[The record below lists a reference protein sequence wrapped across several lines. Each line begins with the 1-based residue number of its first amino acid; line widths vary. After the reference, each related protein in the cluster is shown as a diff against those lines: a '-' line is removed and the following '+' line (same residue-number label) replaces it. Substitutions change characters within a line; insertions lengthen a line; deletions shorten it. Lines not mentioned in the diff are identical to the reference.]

1 MSEDGEKDEKAI
13 AIEKLIN
20 PVTQWQV
27 VDSSVDFD
35 VMCHVSTVPH
45 DSMQFNAN
53 LMNCTASSGISIFF
67 CRLQGCKGR

>member
-1 MSEDGEKDEKAI
+1 MTEDGEKDEKAI

-35 VMCHVSTVPH
+35 AHGPC
-45 DSMQFNAN
+45 F
-53 LMNCTASSGISIFF
+53 LCAS
-67 CRLQGCKGR
+67 L